1 MIPILPAS
9 QFKQLALPS
18 SDFSPTPQSLQ
29 EDDPGDFE
37 NVLAAQST
45 HSVLPAAV
53 LNLPG
58 TQGKHAADATSGWY
72 LPAGQSRPLYVLY
85 RVSKR
90 KIMKKVRKVKK
101 FIVFYSCN
109 FFCLHFVNSVFVI
122 MSFTLI

>member
-1 MIPILPAS
+1 M
-9 QFKQLALPS
+9 QRTLPS
-18 SDFSPTPQSLQ
+18 FAVLSVGQGAQ

-37 NVLAAQST
+37 NVFATQST
-45 HSVLPAAV
+45 HSVLPASD
-53 LNLPG
+53 LNFPG
-58 TQGKHAADATSGWY
+58 TQGRHAADAVSGWY
-72 LPAGQSRPLYVLY
+72 LPAGQSRPLYVFY